1 MPGLTTL
8 AHGRLELA
16 STRPEGGPVSVRTRS
31 GESVTS
37 VQLQPGSRMQLDLPP
52 GDYLIDDTSRGGR
65 ITLSVEPGRTARFE
79 LTPAGARGS
88 TGEGPAPVRRTHAS
102 YQPPRW
108 KRVVSPVL
116 SAAMPGLG
124 QLINGQ
130 PGKGVGILFGTVA
143 LAVGAL
149 ILRRTSGHTD
159 VSGRGLGS
167 DSFGTEVISA
177 AGYGLLSG
185 GLQML
190 YAAQIM
196 EAHATAA
203 GMRAPQPHT
212 RHRVAVEL
220 TRMATVGLRA
230 GDPAAGF
237 FPDWNVSVLGQVG
250 RRLSRL
256 SRLSVGVADMSI
268 KQGQGFHR
276 TTLQGGVRLHYRF
289 YDRGRL
295 WLGAAAGVILQG
307 SFGRTDR
314 PLVAGSTLPGSEG
327 SFAAI
332 PYGQL
337 DARFFILHR
346 WSLNLTPRISAP
358 LAGPRF
364 YNGSDDR
371 AVARNAITL
380 ELGTGV
386 GVYF

>member
-1 MPGLTTL
+1 M
-8 AHGRLELA
+8 
-16 STRPEGGPVSVRTRS
+16 RTRS
-31 GESVTS
+31 GESVAS

-52 GDYLIDDTSRGGR
+52 GEYFIDDTTRGGR

-79 LTPAGARGS
+79 LTEAGARGS
-88 TGEGPAPVRRTHAS
+88 AGEGPAPVRESPAAPK
-102 YQPPRW
+102 PPRW
-108 KRVVSPVL
+108 KQVVSPTL
-116 SAAMPGLG
+116 SAVLPGLG
-124 QLINGQ
+124 QMINGQ

-143 LAVGAL
+143 LAVGAAV
-149 ILRRTSGHTD
+149 LRGASGRTD

-212 RHRVAVEL
+212 RHRVAFEV

-237 FPDWNVSVLGQVG
+237 FPDWNMSVLGQVA
-250 RRLSRL
+250 R
-256 SRLSVGVADMSI
+256 RLSVGVADMSI
-268 KQGQGFHR
+268 KQGHGFQR

-289 YDRGRL
+289 YDRGRV

-307 SFGRTDR
+307 SFQGSFGRTDPPR
-314 PLVAGSTLPGSEG
+314 LAAGSPLPGSDG